1 VTYLYSR
8 RNRTSVRDLRAD
20 RRGVSPQP
28 KPERK
33 RSSSAPVVDYS
44 SWRINDLRA
53 AAAAHGLPA
62 GGTKAELIERLSGAG

>member
-1 VTYLYSR
+1 MPRYLYSR
-8 RNRTSVRDLRAD
+8 HSGTRIRDLRAD

-33 RSSSAPVVDYS
+33 RSSSEPVHDYS

-53 AAAAHGLPA
+53 EAAAHGLPA
-62 GGTKAELIERLSGAG
+62 GGTKADLVARLSGG